1 MSSKAARRYAFA
13 FLETA
18 KDNKNLDAVKEDM
31 ILISDVLKGS
41 KDLRLFLKS
50 PLVNK
55 VHKRAA
61 LLEIFEE
68 KVQPVTIRLIELLTE
83 KDRESL
89 LEMITKHFIDYY
101 NAHLGI
107 IEIDI
112 TSAYELDDKQIGAL
126 IEQLEKKT
134 GKKVELNKHINSDLI
149 GGMLVRMD
157 DTVIDG
163 SVKHKLSQLKNRLT
177 SAAVE

>member
-13 FLETA
+13 YHETA
-18 KDNKNLDAVKEDM
+18 KEND
-31 ILISDVLKGS
+31 ILEAINDDVNFISNTLEAS

-55 VHKRAA
+55 DQKRAA
-61 LLEIFEE
+61 LLEIFDK
-68 KVQPVTIRLIELLTE
+68 KVQPLTIQLMKILTE
-83 KDRESL
+83 KSRESL
-89 LEMITKHFIDYY
+89 LEMILKHFVDYY
-101 NAHLGI
+101 NVHHGI

-112 TSAYELDDKQIGAL
+112 TSAFELDKEQVSNL
-126 IEQLEKKT
+126 IKQLEIQT
-134 GKKVELNKHINSDLI
+134 GKKIELNRQVNSELI
-149 GGMLVRMD
+149 GGMMVRID

-177 SAAVE
+177 STAVE